1 MGIGNRRSHCASP
14 VQPNALAVFRV
25 QHDGGNAD
33 FGKLVTDID
42 LAKGVLKTYGVARR
56 CRMPLELVEPGELGS
71 FASGMNVLEKVWR

>member
-1 MGIGNRRSHCASP
+1 MGIGNRRGQCASP

-33 FGKLVTDID
+33 FGKPVKDVD
-42 LAKGVLKTYGVARR
+42 LAEGVLKTCGVARR